1 MRAAFRTTIRTA
13 ALAFAAVAATLVVP
27 SAATAQAA
35 PQEVAGQING
45 KAARLVAQGDDV
57 LISVAEAE
65 RLGIDYRQ
73 GKSVTIGGTPLWLVT
88 LGSVTSNGSTRI
100 NAPAGVVPSIAG
112 YFEALR
118 THPAEAVARSRET
131 QAEINGVV
139 VKAYDL
145 GDLGVLVSPAEAD
158 RAGLKYREG
167 RQQNVGQ
174 VEAWKM
180 ETVIKVGAEKEASA
194 LVTVAE
200 PLPYFEAL
208 IAGAGKGR

>member
-1 MRAAFRTTIRTA
+1 MRVAIRAA
-13 ALAFAAVAATLVVP
+13 ALAFAALAATGFLP
-27 SAATAQAA
+27 SAATAQSA
-35 PQEVAGQING
+35 PQEMAGQING

-65 RLGIDYRQ
+65 HLGIDYRQ

-131 QAEINGVV
+131 QAEINGVA

-145 GDLGVLVSPAEAD
+145 GDLGVLVSPTEAE
-158 RAGLKYREG
+158 RAGLNYRDG
-167 RQQNVGQ
+167 RQQKLGQ
-174 VEAWKM
+174 VDAWKI
-180 ETVIKVGAEKEASA
+180 ETVVSMGAEKASSA

-200 PLPYFEAL
+200 PVPYFEAL
-208 IAGAGKGR
+208 IAGAGKPR